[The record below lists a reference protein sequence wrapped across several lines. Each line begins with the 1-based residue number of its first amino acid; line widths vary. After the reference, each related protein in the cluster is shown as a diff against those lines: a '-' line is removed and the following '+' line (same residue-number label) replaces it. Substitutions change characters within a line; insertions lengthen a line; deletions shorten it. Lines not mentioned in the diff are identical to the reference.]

1 MPCLEL
7 ILELGTVCFFPFGIL
22 YDDIASKVL
31 KIIEFCKKFL
41 KEMGNAFYDVKL
53 IGLFYKRLIL
63 EYLQN

>member
-1 MPCLEL
+1 MF
-7 ILELGTVCFFPFGIL
+7 FFPFGIL

-53 IGLFYKRLIL
+53 KGFFYKRLIL

>member
-1 MPCLEL
+1 MLQY
-7 ILELGTVCFFPFGIL
+7 VFFSFEIFH
-22 YDDIASKVL
+22 DDIASKVL

>member
-1 MPCLEL
+1 MEQIESICV
-7 ILELGTVCFFPFGIL
+7 TVCFFPFGIL

-53 IGLFYKRLIL
+53 KGFFYKRLIL